1 MLISHP
7 HKNLYCHLYNT
18 YKIGNYIFKQK
29 RLSFKAFSAE
39 VIEEIVKISL
49 LSHDLGKA
57 MLYFQEYMYDI
68 ESNKPKIRHKD
79 SDLKNHGLISGLL
92 AFVVA
97 RKMIKDDMAA
107 FLVYMAVSKH
117 HGNYDNISDYLSRPS
132 SKKEISILKEQ
143 FESID
148 LNELQKLTDDIGLEF
163 KFSDYSF
170 EKFLSDIDYLGDIE
184 FLYSI
189 EQKLVGLESYLLLNL
204 VFSILIFSDKLEAIF
219 HSEGMHIDEYLKS
232 IGKKIKIDHNIVED
246 YKSSLNKNANTSRL
260 REEVYQDVLE
270 SVKNIDLSKKI
281 LSINLPTGSGKT
293 LTALKCGLVL
303 RQRMEE
309 EKGIHSKIIYI
320 LPFTSVIEQNYDVF
334 ADVIKSEDNNVLL
347 KHHHMSER
355 FFKSDDGTIYDGSI
369 GEHLVETWESEIV
382 VSTFVQFLHSIL
394 TNKNRQLK
402 KFHNIA
408 NSIIILDEVQN
419 VPYKYWGL
427 IKEMLISLGEY
438 LNCRFILMTATMP
451 LIFDEEAGEIFE
463 LAKRKEKYFKMFNRV
478 QIDASL
484 LREPMN
490 LNDFKYLLYKDINEY
505 KDKSFLIVVN
515 TIKSSIE
522 IYRYLYEEF
531 GEQNDVIYLSTN
543 IIPKERIERI
553 NSIKESKS
561 RKIIVS
567 TQMVEAGV
575 DIDIDRVYRDF
586 GPMDSINQTAG
597 RCNREGE
604 DEKGFVTLVL
614 LKDENNKDRD
624 YYKYIYDDILMEST
638 IKAID
643 GKNLIE
649 EKDIHELSYLYF
661 NNLKKYS
668 SRNDSVLLLEL
679 ISKMNYRDAFEDKEK
694 NKHIF
699 EIIPQSFKT
708 VDVFIEIDDEAS
720 NVWRQME
727 EIKYIKDRF
736 VRKRELNRIKKDVYQ
751 YVVSIPETIV
761 KKHINPEE
769 HGLSRISFEMLD
781 NVYDENTG
789 FIREEINDYI
799 F

>member
-1 MLISHP
+1 MTSCRFSYLTNFPVLLLLIILS
-7 HKNLYCHLYNT
+7 NLLTKCLSRNT
-18 YKIGNYIFKQK
+18 
-29 RLSFKAFSAE
+29 FSSN
-39 VIEEIVKISL
+39 VIEEIMKISL
-49 LSHDLGKA
+49 LSHDFGKA
-57 MLYFQEYMYDI
+57 MLYFQEYMNDI
-68 ESNKPKIRHKD
+68 ESDKPKIRHKD

-92 AFVVA
+92 AFVIA

-107 FLVYMAVSKH
+107 FLVYMVVSKH

-132 SKKEISILKEQ
+132 SKKENSIIEEQ
-143 FESID
+143 FKSID
-148 LNELQKLTDDIGLEF
+148 LNELQKLTDDLGLKF
-163 KFSDYSF
+163 KFNNYCL
-170 EKFLSDIDYLGDIE
+170 EEFLSDIDYLGDIE
-184 FLYSI
+184 FLYNI

-219 HSEGMHIDEYLKS
+219 HSEGMNIDEYLNN
-232 IGKKIKIDHNIVED
+232 INKKIRIDHNIVED
-246 YKSSLNKNANTSRL
+246 YKSTLNKNAKTSRL

-270 SVKNIDLSKKI
+270 SIKNIDLSKKI

-303 RQRMEE
+303 KQRMEE
-309 EKGIHSKIIYI
+309 ERRIHSKVIYI
-320 LPFTSVIEQNYDVF
+320 LPFTSVIEQNFDVF
-334 ADVIKSEDNNVLL
+334 AKVIKSEDNNVLL

-355 FFKSDDGTIYDGSI
+355 FFKSDDGTVYDGSI

-419 VPYKYWGL
+419 VPYRYWSL

-463 LAKRKEKYFKMFNRV
+463 LAKKKEKYFKMFNRIH
-478 QIDASL
+478 IDASKL
-484 LREPMN
+484 KEPMN
-490 LNDFKYLLYKDINEY
+490 LNDFKYLLYNDINEY
-505 KDKSFLIVVN
+505 KDKSFLIVMN

-522 IYRYLYEEF
+522 IYEYLHKEF
-531 GEQNDVIYLSTN
+531 GEQSKIIYLSTN

-553 NSIKESKS
+553 NRIKESKS

-604 DEKGFVTLVL
+604 EERGFVTLVL
-614 LKDENNKDRD
+614 LKDENNKGRD

-661 NNLKKYS
+661 SNLKKYS
-668 SRNDSVLLLEL
+668 SRNDSELLLEL
-679 ISKMNYRDAFEDKEK
+679 IRKMDYKDAFEDKEK

-708 VDVFIEIDDEAS
+708 VDVFIEINDEAADI
-720 NVWRQME
+720 WRQIE
-727 EIKYIKDRF
+727 EVKSIKDGF
-736 VRKRELNRIKKDVYQ
+736 SRKRELNKIKKDIYQ
-751 YVVSIPETIV
+751 YVVSIPETVV

-769 HGLSRISFEMLD
+769 HGLSRISLEMID
-781 NVYDENTG
+781 NVYNENTG
-789 FIREEINDYI
+789 FIRDEIDDYI